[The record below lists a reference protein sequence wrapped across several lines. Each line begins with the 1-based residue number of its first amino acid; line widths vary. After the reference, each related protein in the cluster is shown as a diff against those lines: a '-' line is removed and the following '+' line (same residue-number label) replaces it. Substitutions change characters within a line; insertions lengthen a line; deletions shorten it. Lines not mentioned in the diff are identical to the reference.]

1 MNQIRATPFFNM
13 KAVPAAALTAA
24 VFLSITAWLCWLSL
38 QVSKEDIQ
46 RRQQQT
52 ILEHHATIQNELD
65 HEVSQLDSFV
75 SLYHISPNFNR
86 YAFHS
91 FAKIENKPWLIAK
104 LFSKRVKFQTMQEFE
119 NTVKTDTTVDVRGYP
134 DFVIQDKVE
143 HQDALVALY
152 LEPRQLLQKNQGL
165 NLEKWFPQGCKRM
178 KESGQTLS
186 FLIKDSLPVLSGNN
200 IILSTPVYETYL
212 PIRNVIQRQIAFE
225 GTFSTVISVEKLI
238 HGLLDSPNIPLSQV
252 VLIGTGV
259 QDEALSIAMKFPP
272 FKKQDH
278 GFFLKSQQ
286 FELPLTVPG
295 KKWLVRYE
303 MQMANSLSDS
313 KVIWLIALIGLLL
326 TMFATGFVYVTVH
339 TGKIALSIAKDMT
352 KALHLSEDSLLETQ
366 RLAKMGSLQI
376 SRQGE
381 ISAFSGNIHALFGIP
396 LDTLKFDSAQLIEHI
411 DPQYRLTF
419 SDLITQASAVSQHT
433 HLIIKVQKD
442 TPLWLNVIVD
452 SCITETSFT
461 LRLIAMDV
469 TEKYLAEQK
478 IKHLAYQDSLTGL
491 ANRASLRV
499 ATEQALQTS
508 AKESNQL
515 ALIFLDL
522 DRFKFINDSVGHDI
536 GDQVLTEIGQR
547 LRNAVK
553 SRDFIA
559 RLGGDE
565 FVILVEELASEI
577 DLKLIA
583 DRILALVSAP
593 MLIGVHTYYL
603 TTSIG
608 ISVAKNGSPNADALM
623 KQADIAMYHSK
634 EKGKNK
640 YTVFSS
646 AIAEALENKTKL
658 EIELRSAIENALFIP
673 HFQPQYRVDTGQF
686 CGVESLL
693 RWNHPSRGM
702 LSAKE
707 FIDTAEESGLIIQI
721 GNQVL
726 IDVCNIISLWNMPE
740 DFIVGVNVSSLQ
752 FFQVGFVDFVIKTI
766 RQAGIAPQRLEI
778 EVTETMIM
786 HDTEV
791 ARTSLEQLHAFGVGV
806 SIDDFGT
813 GYASL
818 TYLRDFPV
826 QRIKIDQ
833 RFVQGHTENHK
844 DMAIVKAI
852 STLGHDFGMQ
862 VIAEGVET
870 EEQLL
875 SLGIVGCDL
884 YQGWLRSNALPAASI
899 QQLLA
904 SAFASN
910 ETAAAAKQGAAH
922 DTTETS

>member
-1 MNQIRATPFFNM
+1 MNQIKATPFFNM

-38 QVSKEDIQ
+38 QVSKEDLQ
-46 RRQQQT
+46 RQQQQT

-104 LFSKRVKFQTMQEFE
+104 LFSRRVKFDDMREFE
-119 NTVKTDTTVDVRGYP
+119 SMVKTDTTVDVRGYP
-134 DFVIQDKVE
+134 DFVIQDKQE

-152 LEPRQLLQKNQGL
+152 LEPRQLLQKIQGL
-165 NLEKWFPQGCKRM
+165 NLEKWFPVGSKRM
-178 KESGQTLS
+178 KESAQTLS
-186 FLIKDSLPVLSGNN
+186 FLIKDSHPILRGNN
-200 IILSTPVYETYL
+200 IILSTPVYETHL
-212 PIRNVIQRQIAFE
+212 PIRNEIQRKIAFE
-225 GTFSTVISVEKLI
+225 GTFSTVISIDKLI
-238 HGLLDSPNIPLSQV
+238 NGLLDSPSLSISRV
-252 VLIGTGV
+252 ELIGSGV
-259 QDEALSIAMKFPP
+259 KDEALIIPLKFLVV
-272 FKKQDH
+272 KKQNPRL
-278 GFFLKSQQ
+278 FLESSQL
-286 FELPLTVPG
+286 ELPLSVPG
-295 KKWLVRYE
+295 KKWAIRYE
-303 MQMANSLSDS
+303 MQMVNGVSDNR
-313 KVIWLIALIGLLL
+313 VIWLIALIGLLL
-326 TMFATGFVYVTVH
+326 TMFASGFVYVTIH
-339 TGKIALSIAKDMT
+339 TGKIALSIAKEMT
-352 KALHLSEDSLLETQ
+352 KALHISEDSLLETQ
-366 RLAKMGSLQI
+366 RLAKMGSFQI
-376 SRQGE
+376 GPLGE
-381 ISAFSGNIHALFGIP
+381 ISELSGNIRALFEMP
-396 LDTLKFDSAQLIEHI
+396 TTTTNFDITQILEHI
-411 DPQYRLTF
+411 DEQYRLAF
-419 SDLITQASAVSQHT
+419 NSLITRACDASLHT
-433 HLIIKVQKD
+433 HLIIKVRKN
-442 TPLWLNVIVD
+442 TPTWLNLIVD
-452 SCITETSFT
+452 SSITEASFT
-461 LRLIAMDV
+461 LRVIAMDV
-469 TEKYLAEQK
+469 TEKYQAEQK

-491 ANRASLRV
+491 ANRASLRI
-499 ATEQALQTS
+499 ATEQAILTS
-508 AKESNQL
+508 IKDGNQL

-522 DRFKFINDSVGHDI
+522 DRFKFINDSAGHDI
-536 GDQVLTEIGQR
+536 GDQVLTEIGKR
-547 LRNAVK
+547 LRSAVK

-565 FVILVEELASEI
+565 FVILVEELTSEV

-583 DRILALVSAP
+583 ERILALVSAP
-593 MLIGVHTYYL
+593 MVIGLHTYYL

-608 ISVAKNGSPNADALM
+608 IALAENGKQNADILM

-640 YTVFSS
+640 YTMFSS

-658 EIELRSAIENALFIP
+658 EIELRSAIENSLFIP
-673 HFQPQYRVDTGQF
+673 YYQPQYRVDTGLL

-693 RWNHPSRGM
+693 RWNHPRRGM

-726 IDVCNIISLWNMPE
+726 TDVCNTISTWDMPE

-766 RQAGIAPQRLEI
+766 RRAGIPPQRLEI

-870 EEQLL
+870 EAQLV
-875 SLGIVGCDL
+875 SLGRMGCDL
-884 YQGWLRSNALPAASI
+884 YQGWLRSNALPATSI
-899 QQLLA
+899 NQLLNDA
-904 SAFASN
+904 MLAH
-910 ETAAAAKQGAAH
+910 ETLALPTLG
-922 DTTETS
+922 